1 MAKEFK
7 TSISVTLTD
16 TDIQKQ
22 SRFLDESVSHEPLSH
37 ESGEANLPG
46 TIVDHQIAAG
56 VNQIIIFSQSPFS
69 LKIGNTTNPEHVNMK
84 AFMYDGASSDIFVS
98 NPGTDPIVVRYASA
112 KYSAG

>member
-22 SRFLDESVSHEPLSH
+22 SRFLDESISHEPLSH

-46 TIVDHQIAAG
+46 STSDHQIAAG

-69 LKIGNTTNPEHVNMK
+69 IKIGNTTNPAHTNMK
-84 AFMYDGASSDIFVS
+84 MFVYDGASTDFFIS
-98 NPGTDPIVVRYASA
+98 NSETDPITVRYATA
-112 KYSAG
+112 KYSVG

>member
-22 SRFLDESVSHEPLSH
+22 SRFLDDSITHTPLSH

-46 TIVDHQIAAG
+46 GMVDHQIAAS
-56 VNQIIIFSQSPFS
+56 VNQIIIMSQFPFS
-69 LKIGNTTNPEHVNMK
+69 LKIGDTTNPEYTNMK
-84 AFMYDGASSDIFVS
+84 MFVYDGSSADVFVS
-98 NPGTDPIVVRYASA
+98 NPGTDPIIIKYASA
-112 KYSAG
+112 KYSVG

>member
-22 SRFLDESVSHEPLSH
+22 SRFLDEAMSHIPLSH

-46 TIVDHQIAAG
+46 STISHQIAAG
-56 VNQIIIFSQSPFS
+56 VNQIIIISQSPFS
-69 LKIGNTTNPEHVNMK
+69 LKIGDTTNPQHTNMK
-84 AFMYDGASSDIFVS
+84 MFVYDGASTDIFVS
-98 NPGTDPIVVRYASA
+98 NPGTDPIVIKYATA